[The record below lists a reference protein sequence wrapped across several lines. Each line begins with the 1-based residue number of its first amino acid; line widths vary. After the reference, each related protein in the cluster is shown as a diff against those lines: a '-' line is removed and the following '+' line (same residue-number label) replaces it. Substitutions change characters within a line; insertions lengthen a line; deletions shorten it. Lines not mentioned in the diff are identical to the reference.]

1 MKLRLFPVFSILAI
15 ISGPAAAQAGD
26 DYRVPRTEY
35 DQPDFQG
42 VWNFS
47 SNTPLQRPENLGDK
61 EFFTPEEIATR
72 REQTVAATE
81 TGVDSGDGVGAYNT
95 FWFEMA
101 GRGDDYRTSLIT
113 YPRNGRFPGAVEGV
127 QAITGGLGDDVAG
140 TRPVRFSVGGI
151 AKDGPEDRGLS
162 ERCLVGF
169 NAGPPFI
176 PSGYNNNVQ
185 IFQSRDNIVIMTE
198 MVHDA
203 RIVPL
208 DRSAHVDDNIRLW
221 SGDSRGYWE
230 GDTLVVETRNF
241 NDLTQS
247 FGSFGAAPLGTAYDK
262 FLTERFTRID
272 EYTLNYEF
280 TIDDPST
287 FTDKISVLVPMA
299 KVDGLLYEYA
309 CHEGNYGLLNTLR
322 GARQEERDL
331 IAAEGS
337 Q

>member
-1 MKLRLFPVFSILAI
+1 MKSTVFLVFTMLAAV
-15 ISGPAAAQAGD
+15 SGFAAAQADGE
-26 DYRVPRTEY
+26 YTVPRTEY
-35 DQPDFQG
+35 GQPDLQG

-47 SNTPLQRPENLGDK
+47 SNTPLQRPEELGDQQ
-61 EFFTPEEIATR
+61 FLTPEEAAAR

-81 TGVDSGDGVGAYNT
+81 TGTDSQAGVGAYNT

-101 GRGDDYRTSLIT
+101 GRGDNYRTSLIT
-113 YPRNGRFPGAVEGV
+113 YPLNGRFPAAIEGILPV
-127 QAITGGLGDDVAG
+127 AGGLGDDISG
-140 TRPVRFSVGGI
+140 SRPVRFSVGGI
-151 AKDGPEDRGLS
+151 GKDGPEDRGLS

-185 IFQSRDNIVIMTE
+185 IFQSKDNIVIMTE

-208 DRSAHVDDNIRLW
+208 DGSAHIDDDIRLW
-221 SGDSRGYWE
+221 SGDSRGYW
-230 GDTLVVETRNF
+230 DDNTLVIETRNF
-241 NDLTQS
+241 NGMTQS

-272 EYTLNYEF
+272 PFTINYEF
-280 TIDDPST
+280 TIEDPST

-322 GARQEERDL
+322 GARQEERD
-331 IAAEGS
+331 AAAGETE
-337 Q
+337 